1 MITAKQIADWA
12 ATADAQR
19 ELPRLIRRL
28 AHSTASLTH
37 IVMPAGDSVSKPGW
51 DGELFSDHGNAWV
64 PQGYSCWEVSC
75 RQDILA
81 KANEDYRK
89 RTDGT
94 LEELRLSRAYVAVTA
109 RQWPGKGKWAA
120 ARQAEG
126 SWQQVRAYDAD
137 DLENWLEQS
146 PGVAVAFAE
155 ELGLSGPGVT
165 SPGAYFKTWS
175 TQCAPAILASAI
187 LAGRDRQRDTIIKRC
202 TEALSKAS
210 ATPLPIQ
217 ADSVEEA
224 VAFVAAAL
232 AGDETLA
239 SKAVI
244 VTDAAGWQ
252 FVIKNQEIS
261 IAIAARPEIADA
273 LPARDGLVIIVP
285 YAAGDMKRQFQ
296 GMAGRLD
303 DPEVALDR
311 ADHPEFEQALQDI
324 GVDKNDSRRMSVL
337 CGRSWSIIRRLRAR
351 NPAIRNPAWLR
362 HPAAPALATL
372 CLVGSWSTSRPADLE
387 AVARIAGRDY
397 ANLERDLAALAGLDD
412 PPVLHIGHVWKAKA
426 PLELLTLF
434 ADRIN
439 DAEIERFFDEARAIL
454 SAPDPELELEKDKR
468 YAAAIY
474 GKTRDISALLMD
486 AVCDTLIKLAVRALD
501 IPALASR
508 QIDRRVDHF
517 VHDLLH
523 SADETRWLSLA
534 SQLPA
539 LAEASPSAFLDAVE
553 DSHKRSDAPVKRLL
567 SETDSAG
574 FLGGRCWHH
583 GLLWALEILAWA
595 PQRLTRVALILA
607 RLSEV
612 PIAGNWGNS
621 PANTLVDLFRSW
633 FPQTAA
639 TIEQRI
645 AVLDILIQRE
655 PVAASKLLNA
665 LTNIGHDFASPTA
678 RPKWRDDD
686 AGAGYGAAGIER
698 HQMLVAA
705 ADRQLA
711 LASKSAD
718 EIAAL
723 IGKYESFDDGR
734 RQQVIALAKN
744 AMSFADS
751 EKEIVRSA
759 LRRKINWHRNYN
771 DDADSDNF
779 IAPLELL
786 YDQLKPDD
794 LIIRH
799 AWLFK
804 DGWVDLPR
812 NEGGEN
818 FEKRQELIKQARTEA
833 LSDIYVSLGW
843 SGLVGL
849 GESTSGGWWI
859 GIHAFDI
866 GISEAEATDWICQ
879 QSGTLDRG
887 HHLTNI
893 AAGILNAGIRRAGY
907 DFVGQLLNAAD
918 TFGHSLE
925 WKVKLLTFAP
935 EEQATWNLVAGLGAE
950 ASAAYWQ
957 TCVGN
962 VWLHDQPVE
971 MQFALERLLEAERPV
986 TALRACHIKFDGI
999 DPEIIMKI
1007 LEGIIAGQ
1015 EADALPQ
1022 QSYYFEYAIDFL
1034 EKSRNIDRLRLAR
1047 MEFALIKALRFGGE
1061 DHAVSLYAILMSQPE
1076 VFVELLCLLYKPK
1089 NGEPREASEGG
1100 KLAAESAWAVLHACK
1115 RQPGSDE
1122 DGNFTEESVR
1132 AFVAKARELAKEQ
1145 DRLEGCDHQLGEIM
1159 ARGNPD
1165 ADGVFP
1171 SKPIRDVIEQISST
1185 DMLGGFRTGCFNK
1198 RGVYSRGMLD
1208 GGEQERDLASEYR
1221 KNAKTL
1227 EITHPMVA
1235 SVLYDLAK
1243 SYDRHGLMEDLDAK
1257 LRREGR

>member
-28 AHSTASLTH
+28 AHSTASLTQ
-37 IVMPAGDSVSKPGW
+37 ISMPAGDSVSQPGW
-51 DGELFSDHGNAWV
+51 DGELFSEHGNAWV

-75 RQDILA
+75 RQDIQP
-81 KANEDYRK
+81 KANEDYEK
-89 RTDGT
+89 RSQAVPQ
-94 LEELRLSRAYVAVTA
+94 EQQQARAYVAVTA
-109 RQWPGKGKWAA
+109 RLWPGKGKWAA

-137 DLENWLEQS
+137 DLEHWLEQS

-175 TQCAPAILASAI
+175 TQCAPTILASAI
-187 LAGRDRQRDTIIKRC
+187 LAGRDRQKATIIKRC
-202 TEALSKAS
+202 TEALTKPDS
-210 ATPLPIQ
+210 TPLPIQ

-232 AGDETLA
+232 ASDNALA

-244 VTDAAGWQ
+244 VTDTSGWQ
-252 FVIKNQEIS
+252 FVIKNKEIG

-273 LPARDGLVIIVP
+273 PPARDGLMIIVP
-285 YAAGDMKRQFQ
+285 YAAGDMKRQFE
-296 GMAGRLD
+296 GMAGRLN
-303 DPEVALDR
+303 DPEIVLDR
-311 ADHPEFEQALQDI
+311 ADHQEFEQALQDI
-324 GVDKNDSRRMSVL
+324 GLDKNDSRRLSVL
-337 CGRSWSIIRRLRAR
+337 CGRSWSILRRQRAR
-351 NPAIRNPAWLR
+351 NPAICNPAWLR
-362 HPAAPALATL
+362 HPAAQALATL
-372 CLVGSWSTSRPADLE
+372 CLVGSWSTSRPADIE
-387 AVARIAGRDY
+387 AVARIAARPY
-397 ANLERDLAALAGLDD
+397 AEFERDLTALAGLDD
-412 PPVLHIGHVWKAKA
+412 SPVLHIGAVWKAKA

-434 ADRIN
+434 ADRIT
-439 DAEIERFFDEARAIL
+439 DAEIGRFFDEAHAIL

-486 AVCDTLIKLAVRALD
+486 AVCDTLIKLAVRAQD
-501 IPALASR
+501 IPTLASKH
-508 QIDRRVDHF
+508 IDHRVDQL
-517 VHDLLH
+517 VHELLH
-523 SADETRWLSLA
+523 GADETRWLSLA
-534 SQLPA
+534 RELPA
-539 LAEASPSAFLDAVE
+539 LAEASPSAFLDAVD
-553 DSHKRSDAPVKRLL
+553 DSLKRSDAPVQRLL
-567 SETDSAG
+567 TETDNAG
-574 FLGGRCWHH
+574 LFGGRCWHS

-595 PQRLTRVALILA
+595 PQRLTRVSLILA
-607 RLSEV
+607 RLSGV
-612 PIAGNWGNS
+612 PIAGNWANS
-621 PANTLVDLFRSW
+621 PSSSLVDLFRSW
-633 FPQTAA
+633 FPQTGA
-639 TIEQRI
+639 TLEQRI
-645 AVLDILIQRE
+645 AVLDILIERE
-655 PVAASKLLNA
+655 PAAASKLLDA
-665 LTNIGHDFASPTA
+665 LTNVGHDFASHTA

-686 AGAGYGAAGIER
+686 AGAGYGATGLER
-698 HQMLVAA
+698 HKMLVAA

-718 EIAAL
+718 DIAAL
-723 IGKYESFDDGR
+723 VGKYESFDDSR
-734 RQQVIALAKN
+734 RQQVIALLN
-744 AMSFADS
+744 SAMTLPDS
-751 EKEIVRSA
+751 DKEIVRSA
-759 LRRKINWHRNYN
+759 LRRKVNWHRNYN
-771 DDADSDNF
+771 NDDGRDSL
-779 IAPLELL
+779 IAPLELA
-786 YDQLKPDD
+786 YEQLKPDD

-818 FEKRQELIKQARTEA
+818 FDKRQELIKQARTEA
-833 LSDIYVSLGW
+833 LSEIYASHSW
-843 SGLVGL
+843 QGLVGL
-849 GESTSGGWWI
+849 AEHTSGGWWI
-859 GIHAFDI
+859 GIHSFDV
-866 GISEAEATDWICQ
+866 GISAAQAIDWICQ

-893 AAGILNAGIRRAGY
+893 AAGMLNAGIRREGY
-907 DFVGQLLNAAD
+907 GFVGQVLNAAEQV
-918 TFGHSLE
+918 GHSLM
-925 WKVKLLTFAP
+925 WKINLLTFAP
-935 EEQATWNLVAGLGAE
+935 EERATWNLVADLGAE
-950 ASAAYWQ
+950 ASTGYWR

-962 VWLHDQPVE
+962 VWLHDQPTE

-999 DPEIIMKI
+999 DPEVIMKMM
-1007 LEGIIAGQ
+1007 EGIIAGQ

-1034 EKSRNIDRLRLAR
+1034 EKSRMIDRLRLAR
-1047 MEFALIKALRFGGE
+1047 MEFALIKALRFGSE
-1061 DHAVSLYAILMSQPE
+1061 DHAVSLFVILMSHPE
-1076 VFVELLCLLYKPK
+1076 VFVELLSLIYKPK
-1089 NGEPREASEGG
+1089 NGEPREVSEGG
-1100 KLAAESAWAVLHACK
+1100 KLAAESAWAVLHTCK

-1145 DRLEGCDHQLGEIM
+1145 DRLEVCDLQLGEIM
-1159 ARGNPD
+1159 ARGNAD

-1171 SKPIRDVIEQISST
+1171 SKPIRDVIEQISSP
-1185 DMLGGFRTGCFNK
+1185 DMLDGFRTGCFNK
-1198 RGVYSRGMLD
+1198 RGVYSRGVFD
-1208 GGEQERDLASEYR
+1208 GGEQERDLANEYR
-1221 KNAKTL
+1221 KHAKAL

-1235 SVLYDLAK
+1235 SALYDLAK

>member
-1 MITAKQIADWA
+1 MVTAKQIADWA
-12 ATADAQR
+12 ATGEAQR
-19 ELPRLIRRL
+19 DLPRLIRRL
-28 AHSTASLTH
+28 AHSTAT
-37 IVMPAGDSVSKPGW
+37 ITQIAMPAGDSVSQPGW
-51 DGELFSDHGNAWV
+51 DGELFSEQGNAWL
-64 PQGYSCWEVSC
+64 PQGHSCWEVSC
-75 RQDILA
+75 RQDIQP
-81 KANEDYRK
+81 KANEDYQK
-89 RTDGT
+89 RSHGT
-94 LEELRLSRAYVAVTA
+94 PEDQRMVRTYVAVTA
-109 RQWPGKGKWAA
+109 RQWPGKGRWATD
-120 ARQAEG
+120 RRAEG
-126 SWQQVRAYDAD
+126 SWKDVRAYDAD
-137 DLENWLEQS
+137 DLEQWLEQS
-146 PGVAVAFAE
+146 PGVALAFAE
-155 ELGLSGPGVT
+155 ELGLSGSGIT
-165 SPGAYFKTWS
+165 SPGEYFKTWS
-175 TQCAPAILASAI
+175 TQCAPTILAPAI

-202 TEALSKAS
+202 NEALSKAG

-224 VAFVAAAL
+224 VAFVAATL
-232 AGDETLA
+232 AGDDKLA

-244 VTDAAGWQ
+244 ATEAAGWQ
-252 FVIKNQEIS
+252 YFIKNQEIG

-273 LPARDGLVIIVP
+273 PPARDGLVIIVP

-303 DPEVALDR
+303 DPEIALDR
-311 ADHPEFEQALQDI
+311 ADHAEFEQALQDI
-324 GVDKNDSRRMSVL
+324 GVDKNDSRRLSVL
-337 CGRSWSIIRRLRAR
+337 CGRSWSIFRRQHAK
-351 NPAIRNPAWLR
+351 NPAICAPDWLR

-372 CLVGSWSTSRPADLE
+372 CLVGSWSTSRPADME
-387 AVARIAGRDY
+387 AVARIAGRAY
-397 ANLERDLAALAGLDD
+397 ADLERDLAALAGLDD
-412 PPVLHIGHVWKAKA
+412 PPVLHIAHVWKAKA

-434 ADRIN
+434 ADRIT
-439 DAEIERFFDEARAIL
+439 DTEIGRYFDEARAIL

-486 AVCDTLIKLAVRALD
+486 AVCDTLIKLAVRAQD
-501 IPALASR
+501 IPSLASKH
-508 QIDRRVDHF
+508 IDHRVNHF
-517 VHDLLH
+517 VHELLH
-523 SADETRWLSLA
+523 GADETRWLSLA
-534 SQLPA
+534 RELPA
-539 LAEASPSAFLDAVE
+539 LAEASPSAFLDAVD
-553 DSHKRSDAPVKRLL
+553 DSLNRPDAPVKRLL
-567 SETDSAG
+567 SETDSTG
-574 FLGGRCWHH
+574 FLGGRCWHS

-633 FPQTAA
+633 FPQTGA
-639 TIEQRI
+639 TLEQRI
-645 AVLDILIQRE
+645 SVLDILIEKE
-655 PVAASKLLNA
+655 PAAASKLLNA
-665 LTNIGHDFASPTA
+665 LTNVGHDFASHTA

-686 AGAGYGAAGIER
+686 AGAGYGATGIER
-698 HQMLVAA
+698 HKMLVAA

-711 LASKSAD
+711 LASKSAE

-723 IGKYESFDDGR
+723 VGKYESFDDDR
-734 RQQVIALAKN
+734 RQQVIALANK
-744 AMSFADS
+744 ATSFADS
-751 EKEIVRSA
+751 DKEIVRSA
-759 LRRKINWHRNYN
+759 LRRKLNWHRNYN
-771 DDADSDNF
+771 DDASRDSL
-779 IAPLELL
+779 IAPLELA
-786 YDQLKPDD
+786 YEQLKTDD

-833 LSDIYVSLGW
+833 LSEIYGSLGW

-849 GESTSGGWWI
+849 AEHTSGGWWI

-866 GISEAEATDWICQ
+866 GISAAQATDWICR

-887 HHLTNI
+887 HHLTSI
-893 AAGILNAGIRRAGY
+893 AAGILNAGIRREGY

-918 TFGHSLE
+918 AFGHGLE

-935 EEQATWNLVAGLGAE
+935 EERATWNLVAGLGAE

-962 VWLHDQPVE
+962 VWLHDQPAE

-986 TALRACHIKFDGI
+986 TALRACHVKFDGF
-999 DPEIIMKI
+999 DPEIIVKI
-1007 LEGIIAGQ
+1007 LEAIVAGQ
-1015 EADALPQ
+1015 ESNAPPQ
-1022 QSYYFEYAIDFL
+1022 ESYYFEYAIDFL
-1034 EKSRNIDRLRLAR
+1034 ENSGKIDRLRLAR
-1047 MEFALIKALRFGGE
+1047 LEFALIKALRFGGE
-1061 DHAVSLYAILMSQPE
+1061 DHAVSLYVILMSQPE
-1076 VFVELLCLLYKPK
+1076 VFVELLCALYNPK

-1115 RQPGSDE
+1115 RQPGSDQ
-1122 DGNFTEESVR
+1122 DGNFTEDSVR
-1132 AFVAKARELAKEQ
+1132 AFVTKARELAKEL
-1145 DRLEGCDHQLGEIM
+1145 DRLEACDSTLGQIM
-1159 ARGNPD
+1159 ARGNPG
-1165 ADGVFP
+1165 ADDVFP
-1171 SKPIRDVIEQISST
+1171 SKPVRDVIEQISSI
-1185 DMLGGFRTGCFNK
+1185 DMLDGFRTGCLNK
-1198 RGVYSRGMLD
+1198 RGVHSRGMLD

-1221 KNAKTL
+1221 KNAKAL

-1235 SVLYDLAK
+1235 SVLFNLAK